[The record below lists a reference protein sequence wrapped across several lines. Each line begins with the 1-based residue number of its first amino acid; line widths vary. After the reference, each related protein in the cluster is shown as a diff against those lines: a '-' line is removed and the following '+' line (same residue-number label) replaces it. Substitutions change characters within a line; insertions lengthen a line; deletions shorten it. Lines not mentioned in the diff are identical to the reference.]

1 MWDEKPYEFLKN
13 RRKNA
18 KCIICGKSAEWTI
31 KQGLF
36 TVCDR
41 HKGCMRDE
49 KPVDMPMELL
59 EYNKARNTE
68 ERMQNKLKGCQF
80 TKNVYESIKKEGL
93 KNPLVVEPRD
103 SGRFG
108 VLLGSNRLVS
118 LKKLQYAVVPCII
131 VPDNDLKRLK
141 KLLKNYVDF

>member
-1 MWDEKPYEFLKN
+1 MNWVKN
-13 RRKNA
+13 TDDK
-18 KCIICGKSAEWTI
+18 KCIICGESAEWVL
-31 KQGLF
+31 KPGLF
-36 TVCDR
+36 AICDR

-49 KPVDMPMELL
+49 KPIDMPMELL

-68 ERMQNKLKGCQF
+68 ERMQNKLKGCQL

-93 KNPLVVEPRD
+93 KNPLVAEPRD

-118 LKKLQYAVVPCII
+118 LKKLQYAVVSCII
-131 VPDNDLKRLK
+131 VPDNDVKRLK
-141 KLLKNYVDF
+141 RFLKGYEKVDF